1 MAVNYLN
8 NKDLLHEIHLS
19 KKSYCSFLSPK
30 DTNYDLI
37 IGSLEELNSKAIS
50 DALANRMER
59 LRKEDGTDLT
69 NVDIP
74 DTELVF
80 RVMTWDHIP
89 KAEKKQKIKTQKTFD
104 EFFDTVDD
112 EEEIDDLVSIEN
124 FVARKNHIK
133 LNFAPFAH
141 YRVDS
146 HGVPY
151 MVGKSHWVGDF
162 ETGHFSKTHGSITQ
176 NLGRMFIR
184 LCDRYASRSNWR
196 GYTYNEEMR
205 GDAILQ
211 LAQVGLKFDE
221 SKSQNPFAYFTQVI
235 HNSFTKVLNNEKKIQ
250 NIRDDILE
258 INGLNPSWTRQNSGH
273 NAKFDSG
280 YSGD

>member
-1 MAVNYLN
+1 LYLVQKKHIFDDDLTNNYFCGILTTQWRHHMAVNYLN

-146 HGVPY
+146 HTWLV
-151 MVGKSHWVGDF
+151 SH
-162 ETGHFSKTHGSITQ
+162 TGSVILKPVTFQRLTAASHKTWAEC
-176 NLGRMFIR
+176 L
-184 LCDRYASRSNWR
+184 
-196 GYTYNEEMR
+196 
-205 GDAILQ
+205 
-211 LAQVGLKFDE
+211 
-221 SKSQNPFAYFTQVI
+221 
-235 HNSFTKVLNNEKKIQ
+235 
-250 NIRDDILE
+250 
-258 INGLNPSWTRQNSGH
+258 
-273 NAKFDSG
+273 FDSVTDTLLG
-280 YSGD
+280 PTGAVTPTTKKCAVMPFFS